1 MCMTQAPS
9 LNAIENCLCIAVKDV
24 LSVEKSTI
32 IVTSKD
38 TLVWQSKM
46 TLIIVALLHKF
57 VYELKGNNVFVSQD
71 RTTMVKL
78 VEYLIV

>member
-1 MCMTQAPS
+1 MTQVPS

-32 IVTSKD
+32 SVTSKD
-38 TLVWQSKM
+38 ALVLQSKM

-57 VYELKGNNVFVSQD
+57 VYEFRRNNAV
-71 RTTMVKL
+71 
-78 VEYLIV
+78 